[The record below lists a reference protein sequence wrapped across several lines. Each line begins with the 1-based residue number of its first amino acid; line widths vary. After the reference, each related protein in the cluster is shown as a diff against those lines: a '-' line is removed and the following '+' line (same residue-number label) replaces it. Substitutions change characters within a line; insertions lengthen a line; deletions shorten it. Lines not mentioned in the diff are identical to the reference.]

1 MKENKKAILE
11 ILKKSSKKDG
21 KFENLVLNLA
31 LQKIDSDSFEFDG
44 DAVYTNDKK
53 RLVYC
58 MSQEASFTI
67 PEGVEIIG
75 EMAFRGKKTLKNVI
89 IANSVK
95 EIEHDAFYDCDELD
109 NVYVPAGVK
118 VVKSYAFAECDKL
131 KKVTFAGTPNKLS
144 RHAFDDCDQLHN
156 IIVPAGSSK
165 FFRKEL
171 HFING
176 DTDYLVLEKAEKK
189 AEAEFGA
196 ICKGKAD
203 VITNTPDESFAGK
216 MMGDGMM
223 FVPEEGHIYA
233 PCDANV
239 EFVFPTKHAIG
250 LKTKDGVEL
259 LLHIG
264 IDTVKM
270 NGEGFDV
277 KVSDGQSVKKGELL
291 MDFDL
296 EKVAREAKSTAS
308 VMVFTNLGEDNT
320 IEVVKLGE
328 VKPEELVLKL
338 K

>member
-58 MSQEASFTI
+58 MSQEASFAI

-75 EMAFRGKKTLKNVI
+75 EMAFRGKKALKNVI

-131 KKVTFAGTPNKLS
+131 KKVTFAGTPEKVG
-144 RHAFDDCDQLHN
+144 RHTFDDCDQLHD

-171 HFING
+171 HFVDG
-176 DTDYLVLEKAEKK
+176 DTDYLVLEDPKKKAETAEKK
-189 AEAEFGA
+189 AEKKEVAE
-196 ICKGKAD
+196 KKNKKA
-203 VITNTPDESFAGK
+203 NSENKAKKEPAK
-216 MMGDGMM
+216 
-223 FVPEEGHIYA
+223 
-233 PCDANV
+233 
-239 EFVFPTKHAIG
+239 
-250 LKTKDGVEL
+250 
-259 LLHIG
+259 
-264 IDTVKM
+264 VK
-270 NGEGFDV
+270 
-277 KVSDGQSVKKGELL
+277 
-291 MDFDL
+291 
-296 EKVAREAKSTAS
+296 
-308 VMVFTNLGEDNT
+308 
-320 IEVVKLGE
+320 
-328 VKPEELVLKL
+328 
-338 K
+338 

>member
-31 LQKIDSDSFEFDG
+31 LQKIDSDSFEYDG

-58 MSQEASFTI
+58 MSQEPSFTI

-75 EMAFRGKKTLKNVI
+75 EMAFRGKKALKNVI

-131 KKVTFAGTPNKLS
+131 KKVTFAGTPNKVS
-144 RHAFDDCDQLHN
+144 RHTFDDCDQLHD

-171 HFING
+171 HFIDG

-189 AEAEFGA
+189 AEIANKKTETSE
-196 ICKGKAD
+196 KKAD
-203 VITNTPDESFAGK
+203 KKAKKEPAK
-216 MMGDGMM
+216 
-223 FVPEEGHIYA
+223 
-233 PCDANV
+233 
-239 EFVFPTKHAIG
+239 
-250 LKTKDGVEL
+250 
-259 LLHIG
+259 
-264 IDTVKM
+264 VK
-270 NGEGFDV
+270 
-277 KVSDGQSVKKGELL
+277 
-291 MDFDL
+291 
-296 EKVAREAKSTAS
+296 
-308 VMVFTNLGEDNT
+308 
-320 IEVVKLGE
+320 
-328 VKPEELVLKL
+328 
-338 K
+338 

>member
-44 DAVYTNDKK
+44 NAVYTNDKK

-75 EMAFRGKKTLKNVI
+75 EMAFRGKKALKNVI

-118 VVKSYAFAECDKL
+118 VVRSYAFAECDKL
-131 KKVTFAGTPNKLS
+131 KKITFAGTPEKIG
-144 RHAFDDCDQLHN
+144 RHTFDDCDQLHD

-171 HFING
+171 HFIDG
-176 DTDYLVLEKAEKK
+176 DTDYLVLEDSKKKAEVADKKADASEKKTDKKVETSEKKTDKKVETSEKK
-189 AEAEFGA
+189 AKKEPA
-196 ICKGKAD
+196 
-203 VITNTPDESFAGK
+203 
-216 MMGDGMM
+216 
-223 FVPEEGHIYA
+223 
-233 PCDANV
+233 
-239 EFVFPTKHAIG
+239 
-250 LKTKDGVEL
+250 KTK
-259 LLHIG
+259 
-264 IDTVKM
+264 
-270 NGEGFDV
+270 
-277 KVSDGQSVKKGELL
+277 
-291 MDFDL
+291 
-296 EKVAREAKSTAS
+296 
-308 VMVFTNLGEDNT
+308 
-320 IEVVKLGE
+320 
-328 VKPEELVLKL
+328 
-338 K
+338 

>member
-58 MSQEASFTI
+58 MSQETSFTI

-75 EMAFRGKKTLKNVI
+75 EMAFRGKKALKNVI

-118 VVKSYAFAECDKL
+118 VVRSYAFAECDKL
-131 KKVTFAGTPNKLS
+131 KKITFAGTPEKVG
-144 RHAFDDCDQLHN
+144 RHTFDDCDQLHD

-171 HFING
+171 HFIDG
-176 DTDYLVLEKAEKK
+176 DTDYLVLENPEKKAEMTEKKAEKKDKKAEKK
-189 AEAEFGA
+189 AEMTEKKAE
-196 ICKGKAD
+196 KKAETSD
-203 VITNTPDESFAGK
+203 NKAKKEPAK
-216 MMGDGMM
+216 
-223 FVPEEGHIYA
+223 
-233 PCDANV
+233 
-239 EFVFPTKHAIG
+239 
-250 LKTKDGVEL
+250 
-259 LLHIG
+259 
-264 IDTVKM
+264 VK
-270 NGEGFDV
+270 
-277 KVSDGQSVKKGELL
+277 
-291 MDFDL
+291 
-296 EKVAREAKSTAS
+296 
-308 VMVFTNLGEDNT
+308 
-320 IEVVKLGE
+320 
-328 VKPEELVLKL
+328 
-338 K
+338 